1 MGVPMQFEVI
11 DYCAASADDR
21 LVLVGVKFSEFFR
34 KYLLNMTSEQF
45 LFVAATTTFDEGL
58 INGNV
63 TTASVFD
70 KKCGVGNVIEKL
82 LDDGQFGGDARRDF
96 RERTGKC

>member
-11 DYCAASADDR
+11 DNWAASPDDG

-34 KYLLNMTSEQF
+34 KDLLNMTSEQF

-63 TTASVFD
+63 TATSVFD
-70 KKCGVGNVIEKL
+70 KKCGVGNVIEEL
-82 LDDGQFGGDARRDF
+82 FDDG
-96 RERTGKC
+96 